1 MKTMLSLGLAAG
13 GFLLR
18 PTPASN
24 FVWLVC
30 RSHPAVAVTV
40 LVLSFVAWRQDNV

>member
-1 MKTMLSLGLAAG
+1 MTTLRTLGLSAG

-18 PTPASN
+18 PSPAST

-30 RSHPAVAVTV
+30 RSHPAVGVTV
-40 LVLSFVAWRQDNV
+40 LLLSFLAWRQDDA